1 MKTAVFSLAMLR
13 SIAITGLI
21 RPMRQLGIFR
31 MPISSCSQ
39 LTVIQDHIPTPAD
52 ENYLQDHFNIEKD
65 AEGIGKLRKT
75 YNVSKKDKISVLVR
89 SLVDLEDSKE
99 AVYGALDAWVVGE
112 REFPIGRLKIALI
125 ALEKM
130 QEWHKVVQ
138 VIKWML
144 SKGQGVT
151 VGTYGQLIRALDMDL
166 RVEEANE
173 LWVKKLGRDVQT
185 VPWKVCDIM
194 ISVYYRNEMWE
205 ELVKLFNGLEAHG
218 RKPPDQSIV
227 KKVAKSYENLGL
239 LEEKERFLEKYKS
252 LFTKTRGKY
261 GRKASKESSSKCA
274 VTKISS

>member
-1 MKTAVFSLAMLR
+1 MLR
-13 SIAITGLI
+13 SNAIAGLI

-31 MPISSCSQ
+31 VPISNCSQ
-39 LTVIQDHIPTPAD
+39 LTVIQDHIPTPVD
-52 ENYLQDHFNIEKD
+52 ENYLQDHFNIGKD
-65 AEGIGKLRKT
+65 AEGIGKLQKT

-89 SLVDLEDSKE
+89 SLLDLEDSKE

-112 REFPIGRLKIALI
+112 REFPIGRLKTALI

-166 RVEEANE
+166 RVEEANK
-173 LWVKKLGRDVQT
+173 LWAKKLGRDVQS

-205 ELVKLFNGLEAHG
+205 ELVKLFKGLEAHG

-227 KKVAKSYENLGL
+227 KKVAESYEKLGL
-239 LEEKERFLEKYKS
+239 VEEKERFVEKYKS
-252 LFTKTRGKY
+252 SFTKTRGKY
-261 GRKASKESSSKCA
+261 GRKASKESS